1 MSHLV
6 PDHNALSVL
15 YLLWV
20 RLDPFLHE
28 VVSHLLWHLGKD
40 LFGQSHRVAIESVK
54 WHKLYDI
61 AVSIPVE
68 LWGEQRGDISIQGL
82 HLFEISRANAHYND
96 WEGEIWA
103 SHDLINSVLK
113 IVDHSIGQD
122 EANGVSLV
130 LLRDLLD
137 LVFAETVDVVKD
149 TWEMG
154 WAVKLNFVE
163 WSEIGIENTLHTAH
177 FWVENVSV

>member
-1 MSHLV
+1 MVNPSSNLISDVTHLNKLIDALLFSQPCVVVRNLHHISHLMSHLV

-28 VVSHLLWHLGKD
+28 VVGHLLWHLGKD

-68 LWGEQRGDISIQGL
+68 L
-82 HLFEISRANAHYND
+82 
-96 WEGEIWA
+96 
-103 SHDLINSVLK
+103 
-113 IVDHSIGQD
+113 
-122 EANGVSLV
+122 
-130 LLRDLLD
+130 
-137 LVFAETVDVVKD
+137 
-149 TWEMG
+149 
-154 WAVKLNFVE
+154 
-163 WSEIGIENTLHTAH
+163 
-177 FWVENVSV
+177 